1 MTLRT
6 QDTLATD
13 IQTLIDTLESLK
25 DLTSE
30 PLDKY
35 DYEQAL
41 DSLDEI
47 EYGLNTIR
55 KGIDSKQS

>member
-41 DSLDEI
+41 DWLDEI